1 MGKTIYLKTDEE
13 IELIRES
20 CLLVSKTIAETAK
33 HIKEGISTIKLDKI
47 AEEYIRDNDAK
58 PAFKGYR
65 REDKIFDY
73 TLCVSVNE
81 QVVHGMPGSYVLKNG
96 DVVSVDCGVLKN
108 GFYGDS
114 AYTFAVGEIS
124 EEVKQLLRVTK
135 ESLYKGI
142 ENAMAGK
149 RVGDISHAVQEH
161 INKYGYGI
169 VRELVGHGIGKS
181 LHEAPE
187 IPNFGKR
194 GSGVKIEE
202 GLVIAI
208 EPMITLGKRDVKT
221 EKDGWTVAA
230 TDKKPSAHFEHTI
243 AVKKNKADILTT
255 FEYIEQEV
263 KQKQTRSDQ
272 VISNQ

>member
-1 MGKTIYLKTDEE
+1 MSKIYLKTDEE

-20 CLLVSKTIAETAK
+20 CLLVSRTIAEVGK
-33 HIKEGISTIKLDKI
+33 NIKEGVSTLALDKI
-47 AEEYIRDNDAK
+47 AEEFIKDNGAT

-65 REDKIFDY
+65 KERLVFDY

-81 QVVHGMPGSYVLKNG
+81 QVVHGVPNECVLKNS
-96 DVVSVDCGVLKN
+96 DIVSIDCGVLKN

-124 EEVKQLLRVTK
+124 DEVKQLLKVTK

-142 ENAMAGK
+142 ENSVAGK
-149 RVGDISHAVQEH
+149 RIGDISNAIQEH
-161 INKYGYGI
+161 VSKYGYGI
-169 VRELVGHGIGKS
+169 VRELVGHGIGRN

-187 IPNFGKR
+187 IPNYGKR
-194 GSGVKIEE
+194 GSGTRIEE

-208 EPMITLGKRDVKT
+208 EPMINLGKRDVKV
-221 EKDGWTVAA
+221 EKDGWTVSAV
-230 TDKKPSAHFEHTI
+230 DKKPSAHFEHTI

-263 KQKQTRSDQ
+263 KLKKET
-272 VISNQ
+272 V